1 MCGAVFLVFPPF
13 LTPRPLPH
21 LSMITLNILVH
32 DFDFLCTLSFKGPY
46 ELMHFCLTFS
56 NFNYVFFF
64 LCVRASSCTEMKG
77 SGLVN
82 SRLVRTLQN
91 MKRPRGRGTLFQLLM
106 REAAAAAAA
115 RSLEKKASVV
125 LNLCRSGAGDQRLSA
140 VLCAVGSDDRLRQHR
155 HCCRRRRRR
164 DDSLII

>member
-1 MCGAVFLVFPPF
+1 
-13 LTPRPLPH
+13 
-21 LSMITLNILVH
+21 MITLNILVH

-64 LCVRASSCTEMKG
+64 FVRASSCTEMKG

-115 RSLEKKASVV
+115 RPLEKKAFVV
-125 LNLCRSGAGDQRLSA
+125 LNLCRSGAGGQRLSA
-140 VLCAVGSDDRLRQHR
+140 VLCAVGSDDRLQHR
-155 HCCRRRRRR
+155 HCCRRRR